1 MIEPDVHVETES
13 RTARLRAVLAE
24 AFHEHRRHMLR
35 FILPFCQ
42 ITDERKKFQWARY
55 MGAAW
60 VCLRDGEKDEPYH
73 FADQL
78 IAQLQEKGLI
88 P

>member
-1 MIEPDVHVETES
+1 MNEPGVHVEIES
-13 RTARLRAVLAE
+13 HTAALRVALAE

-35 FILPFCQ
+35 FTLPFCQ
-42 ITDERKKFQWARY
+42 ITDEAKKFRWARL